1 MSEMDTIIVLSILNM
16 MLTVTVYSIV
26 LVFVFF
32 ERKRNNK
39 KPAEGTPLIVGM
51 RVSHFKYG
59 AGTVTAVK
67 ENNKIFCVNFDKF
80 GVKEFSTL
88 LCAVLGAFKVLCPT
102 GSNNEEQK

>member
-1 MSEMDTIIVLSILNM
+1 
-16 MLTVTVYSIV
+16 
-26 LVFVFF
+26 
-32 ERKRNNK
+32 
-39 KPAEGTPLIVGM
+39 M

-102 GSNNEEQK
+102 GSNNEEQKWKGLLKLSTDTLKEEAYFSRRTSKRKSKVYCANANFENKT

>member
-32 ERKRNNK
+32 ERKRYK
-39 KPAEGTPLIVGM
+39 KPAEGKPLIVGM

-88 LCAVLGAFKVLCPT
+88 LCAVLGAFKVLCRT
-102 GSNNEEQK
+102 GSNKEEQK